1 MDLCIFNASG
11 WDRVKQIV
19 KVSLHVVV
27 PGVLV
32 TPDRL
37 VTIRERLLEH
47 YDECSGREGHPL
59 AMLLEECLKESD
71 DNTWDAIV
79 DKTTTHGSN
88 GLRMPYCDKAQS
100 SGTGRSSRRG
110 S

>member
-27 PGVLV
+27 PAVLV

-37 VTIRERLLEH
+37 GAIRERLLEH
-47 YDECSGREGHPL
+47 FDESSCREGHPL
-59 AMLLEECLKESD
+59 EMLLEECLGR
-71 DNTWDAIV
+71 ALR
-79 DKTTTHGSN
+79 
-88 GLRMPYCDKAQS
+88 GLGGP
-100 SGTGRSSRRG
+100 
-110 S
+110 